1 MSSSELELE
10 KGLFLYE
17 RGLDLVEQE
26 DWNEALLRFEKA
38 LDVFGRVGSE
48 VEVSLCLKA
57 LGKIYGFLGRWDK
70 AAEYVERDLKIQ
82 IWRKNEE
89 EILRDINLLVTYL
102 TKSFNYE
109 RAISHLERVHSLFE
123 KLGDKKNLA
132 NIQMHLG
139 RVYEKGGE
147 QKKALKYYESAL
159 ELGKTLDLP
168 YTLKLESKIKEL
180 ASQKFE
186 VQIVGGVEVKPQAE
200 RYQKEAGRWE
210 EVGGEELWAPEPEV
224 AEKKVWIPQK
234 MLGEGLRSS
243 AIITYKEF
251 MEVGKE
257 QTLNLVLEGEIAFFG
272 RPEAF
277 KSVVEKVRGADI
289 EVLILAPHFDFG
301 EPRRKIA
308 VPIDGETRTLQVELT
323 PRRLGRNKVFV
334 EFYFQGML
342 LRRVV
347 ADVFVK
353 EAPEEALETR
363 RKIEFSLYPDV
374 GLDAT
379 LRIHRFQNRLYFHLF
394 TRHAEELVQRGE
406 FFGSSEIDSTITER
420 LLLHMKNIAFDGEQ
434 PQRVMTILTEIGRKA
449 YSLIPKG
456 IRDSIKYLNPRHL
469 IFATEDIFVP
479 FELAYDEE
487 DFLCLKYC
495 LGKIIL
501 SENSEYSAPPPRIG
515 AEKLRIKLVAAEI
528 RKETATREKEFLKR
542 AQASELILAGT
553 EKGDRNGFKKV
564 LSEDVDVIHIRCPV
578 IFNEQQPTRPKLVL
592 SDATMEMEEI
602 EKIHIEGNP
611 IIFADLHEETK
622 EGKGTGAKRFVGSAT
637 MAKTFLSGGA
647 AAVIAPLWE
656 IPENLAS
663 EVAMKFYEKIIPGRE
678 TLGIMMREIKKELKQ
693 KYPGTFWAT
702 FNLYGPPTL
711 KIAK

>member
-1 MSSSELELE
+1 MSSSELDLE
-10 KGLFLYE
+10 KALFLYE
-17 RGLDLVEQE
+17 RGLDLVERE
-26 DWNEALLRFEKA
+26 DWDGALLRFEKA
-38 LDVFGRVGSE
+38 LDVFGRAGSE

-70 AAEYVERDLKIQ
+70 AAEYVERDLEIQ
-82 IWRKNEE
+82 IWRKNGE
-89 EILRDINLLVTYL
+89 EILSDINLLVTYL
-102 TKSFNYE
+102 TRSHNYE
-109 RAISHLERVHSLFE
+109 RVISHLEKVHSLFE
-123 KLGDKKNLA
+123 KLGDKKSLTS
-132 NIQMHLG
+132 IQMHLG
-139 RVYEKGGE
+139 QVYEKGGD
-147 QKKALKYYESAL
+147 QKKALKYYEGAF
-159 ELGKTLDLP
+159 ELGKNLDLP
-168 YTLKLESKIKEL
+168 HILKLESKIREL

-186 VQIVGGVEVKPQAE
+186 VQIVGGVEVKSQAE
-200 RYQKEAGRWE
+200 RYQKEVGKWE
-210 EVGGEELWAPEPEV
+210 EESGEELLAGEPKLAREN
-224 AEKKVWIPQK
+224 VWIPQK
-234 MLGEGLRSS
+234 VLGEGLRSS
-243 AIITYKEF
+243 VIIKYREF
-251 MEVGKE
+251 MEMGKE
-257 QTLNLVLEGEIAFFG
+257 QTLNLVLEGEITFFG

-277 KSVVEKVRGADI
+277 KSVVEKISGTDI
-289 EVLILAPHFDFG
+289 EVLILAPHFDVG

-308 VPIDGETRTLQVELT
+308 VPIDGETRTLQVKLT
-323 PRRLGRNKVFV
+323 PRKLGRHKIFV

-374 GLDAT
+374 DLDAT

-469 IFATEDIFVP
+469 ILETEDLFVP

-501 SENSEYSAPPPRIG
+501 SENSEYSTPPPRIE
-515 AEKLRIKLVAAEI
+515 AEKLRIKLVATETK
-528 RKETATREKEFLKR
+528 KETATREKEFLKR

-564 LSEDVDVIHIRCPV
+564 LSEGVDVIHIRCPV
-578 IFNEQQPTRPKLVL
+578 IFDEQQPTRPKLVL
-592 SDATMEMEEI
+592 SDATIEMEEI
-602 EKIHIEGNP
+602 EKLNIEGNP

-622 EGKGTGAKRFVGSAT
+622 ERKGTGAKRFVGTAT
-637 MAKTFLSGGA
+637 IAKTFLSRGA

-678 TLGIMMREIKKELKQ
+678 TLGI
-693 KYPGTFWAT
+693 
-702 FNLYGPPTL
+702 
-711 KIAK
+711 

>member
-1 MSSSELELE
+1 MSSSELDLE
-10 KGLFLYE
+10 KALFLYE
-17 RGLDLVEQE
+17 RGLDLVERE
-26 DWNEALLRFEKA
+26 DWDGALLRFEKA
-38 LDVFGRVGSE
+38 LDVFGRAGSE

-70 AAEYVERDLKIQ
+70 AAEYVERDLEIQ
-82 IWRKNEE
+82 IWRKNGE
-89 EILRDINLLVTYL
+89 EILSDINLLVTYL
-102 TKSFNYE
+102 TRSHNYE
-109 RAISHLERVHSLFE
+109 RVISHLEKVHSLFE
-123 KLGDKKNLA
+123 KLGDKKSLTS
-132 NIQMHLG
+132 IQMHLG
-139 RVYEKGGE
+139 QVYEKGGD
-147 QKKALKYYESAL
+147 QKKALKYYEGAF
-159 ELGKTLDLP
+159 ELGKNLDLP
-168 YTLKLESKIKEL
+168 HILKLESKIREL

-186 VQIVGGVEVKPQAE
+186 VQIVGGVEVKSQAE
-200 RYQKEAGRWE
+200 RYQKEVGKWE
-210 EVGGEELWAPEPEV
+210 EESGEELLAGEPKLARE
-224 AEKKVWIPQK
+224 KVWIPQK
-234 MLGEGLRSS
+234 VLGEGLRSS
-243 AIITYKEF
+243 VIIKYREF
-251 MEVGKE
+251 MEMGKE
-257 QTLNLVLEGEIAFFG
+257 QTLNLVLEGEITFFG

-277 KSVVEKVRGADI
+277 KSVVEKISGTDI
-289 EVLILAPHFDFG
+289 EVLILAPHFDVG

-308 VPIDGETRTLQVELT
+308 VPIDGETRTLQVKLT
-323 PRRLGRNKVFV
+323 PRKLGRHKIFV

-374 GLDAT
+374 DLDAT

-469 IFATEDIFVP
+469 ILETEDLFVP

-501 SENSEYSAPPPRIG
+501 SENSEYSTPPPRIE
-515 AEKLRIKLVAAEI
+515 AEKLRIKLVATETK
-528 RKETATREKEFLKR
+528 KETATREKEFLKR

-564 LSEDVDVIHIRCPV
+564 LSEGVDVIHIRCPV
-578 IFNEQQPTRPKLVL
+578 IFDEQQPTRPKLVL
-592 SDATMEMEEI
+592 SDATIEMEEI
-602 EKIHIEGNP
+602 EKLNIEGNP

-622 EGKGTGAKRFVGSAT
+622 ERKGTGAKRFVGTAT
-637 MAKTFLSGGA
+637 IAKTFLSRGA

-678 TLGIMMREIKKELKQ
+678 TLGIMMRETKKELKQ
-693 KYPGTFWAT
+693 KYSGTLWAT